1 VTPVAVS
8 RFDLSVNDQRL
19 LMSPSRLSIVLVL
32 GLGVLLSCPLANAE
46 TIASVVERVIRSNP
60 TVGAAYFNSKSRL
73 GAIGVAKAQQ
83 RPKLS
88 VSAQTGRNKN
98 RGSSDSVAHAADLQV
113 VQRLYDGGEAS
124 SQVRRTQ
131 AELFAAKGRYLDA
144 ILVNSLLVIQTY
156 IEVQRSRQILEIAE
170 KNLASLRQ
178 LQDIVRQRT
187 TAGFASEAELY
198 HAISTVASAREQFFA
213 ARQQRDDAASD
224 YASLTGSPPG
234 VLESVGSP
242 NSAIPLSADESVRL
256 ALKHSPRIMALGY
269 DAVAAYASYAVA
281 KSATSPKVNLNM
293 RVNYNSSSGGVD
305 YEEIS
310 SSAAVVIKFDLYDGG
325 EKKARQQQAAF
336 LAQETQQ
343 NTRREKMTTERDV
356 RRTWNAVLTTHDKL
370 TTLSQRITAARQAYR
385 LNLQRFKA
393 GKSDISVLLNLQAEL
408 ASSQNDRV
416 NELATGRYNTY
427 RILAATG
434 RLLMALNL
442 STSQLGFVE

>member
-1 VTPVAVS
+1 
-8 RFDLSVNDQRL
+8 
-19 LMSPSRLSIVLVL
+19 MSPSRLSIALVL
-32 GLGVLLSCPLANAE
+32 ALGVLSSYPPANAE
-46 TIASVVERVIRSNP
+46 TIASVVERVIQTNP
-60 TVGAAYFNSKSRL
+60 AVGAAYFGSKSRL

-83 RPKLS
+83 RPRLS

-98 RGSSDSVAHAADLQV
+98 QGSNDSITHAADLQV
-113 VQRLYDGGEAS
+113 VQRLYDGGESS
-124 SQVRRTQ
+124 SQIRRTK
-131 AELFAAKGRYLDA
+131 AELFSAKGRYLDA

-170 KNLASLRQ
+170 KNLTSLRL

-187 TAGFASEAELY
+187 KAGFSSEAELY
-198 HAISTVASAREQFFA
+198 HAKSTVAGAREQFLA

-234 VLESVGSP
+234 VLESTGSP
-242 NSAIPLSADESVRL
+242 NGAIPPTADESVLL
-256 ALKHSPRIMALGY
+256 AMKHSPRIMALGY
-269 DAVAAYASYAVA
+269 DAVAAYATYDVA
-281 KSATSPKVNLNM
+281 KSAGSPKVNLNM

-305 YEEIS
+305 YEELS
-310 SSAAVVIKFDLYDGG
+310 SSAAVVVKFDLYDGG

-336 LAQETQQ
+336 QAQATQQ
-343 NTRREKMTTERDV
+343 NTRREKMNAERDV
-356 RRTWNAVLTTHDKL
+356 RRTWNAVVTTQVKL
-370 TTLSQRITAARQAYR
+370 TAISQRINAARQAYK

-393 GKSDISVLLNLQAEL
+393 GKSDIGVLLSLQAEL

-416 NELATGRYNTY
+416 NEVATGRYNTY

-442 STSQLGFVE
+442 NPSRLGFVE